1 MNTIDPSARIS
12 PLADI
17 ETSNRNSHLY
27 VGENTTI
34 DAFVKI
40 KFTGGVG
47 DIEIGSYGYLNSGI
61 VIYSGNGVTIGNHV
75 SIAANCTLA
84 PVNHAY
90 KAKEMTIQEQRFLPS
105 RGGIAIG
112 NDVWIGAN
120 SVILDGS
127 IIPEG
132 CVIGAS
138 SLVRGELETYG
149 VYAGNPLK
157 KIGMR
162 R

>member
-1 MNTIDPSARIS
+1 MNTIDPNARIS
-12 PLADI
+12 PMADI
-17 ETSNRNSHLY
+17 ETSLRGSHLWI
-27 VGENTTI
+27 GKNTTI

-40 KFTGGVG
+40 KFTGGEG
-47 DIEIGSYGYLNSGI
+47 DINIGDYGYLNSGT
-61 VIYSGNGVTIGNHV
+61 VIYSGNGVTIGNRV

-90 KAKEMTIQEQRFLPS
+90 QAKEVPIQEQRFLPS
-105 RGGIAIG
+105 RGGIIIG

-127 IIPEG
+127 IIPQG

-138 SLVRGELETYG
+138 SLVRGKLEAYG

-162 R
+162 T